1 MRQAKFTLTDTQVAF
16 LDEHRRHGFKD
27 RSAMVRQALEH
38 MQAELRRQELEESAT
53 LCAEVY
59 ARDPEA
65 REWVQD
71 ALAGWP
77 ECPASCGAG

>member
-1 MRQAKFTLTDTQVAF
+1 MRQAKFTLTDHQIAF
-16 LDEHRRHGFKD
+16 LDEHLRHGFKD
-27 RSAMVRQALEH
+27 RSSMVRTALEQ
-38 MQAELRRQELEESAT
+38 MRAELRRQELEESAS

-59 ARDPEA
+59 GSDPES

-77 ECPASCGAG
+77 E

>member
-1 MRQAKFTLTDTQVAF
+1 MRQAKLTLTESQIAF

-27 RSAMVRQALEH
+27 RSAMVRSALEH
-38 MQAELRRQELEESAT
+38 MQSELHRQALEESAD

-59 ARDPEA
+59 TRDGEA
-65 REWVQD
+65 SEWVQD

-77 ECPASCGAG
+77 E